1 MLQSKLVLV
10 VGAGP
15 TGLTMALALAQSGV
29 NVRIIDVAPTEH
41 NAARGTAIQPRT
53 QEVLAILGAV
63 EDMKAVATGPLQMA
77 IYGPDGKSIVKAFDW
92 SEAAPDSPTIPFNQP
107 ASISQSEVEK
117 ILRRHLKKYGCEV
130 EMGHQL
136 VGLTQDDTSVTA
148 KILLRNSTETEI
160 KCDYLVAADGAKG
173 PSRRFIGVS
182 FLGQTK
188 EADRMWVA
196 NVEVPGFSREYWH
209 RWAEFSQAAT
219 FLKPI
224 NPGSQ
229 FQMQTLG
236 PKLPQDI
243 PKDLAGTQE
252 LFNSIAKRDDLKF
265 TDVHW
270 ITEWKANIRMTDK
283 FTVGR
288 VFLAGDAA
296 HCHSPAG
303 GQGTNTAMQDAF
315 NLAWKI
321 ALVIKGKAYEALLK
335 SYETERM
342 PVVAE
347 MLSLSTEL
355 HAKAFPHI
363 PDSAFDAAPAS
374 DVSTDPMMRSSKLLQ
389 LGINYRW
396 SAITRDDRD
405 TGEHSVEMNPYGTM
419 GAKIRA
425 GDRAPYVGELQEDGV
440 RDLFALL
447 HDSPS
452 HVVLFFPMSTL
463 DSLGNLKRWIDAE
476 LLHVAVIYGGPIV
489 TPATITRGVQY
500 FFDPRGLVAETYDVS
515 GERDMYVVIRPD
527 GIIGAYTFNWR
538 RNRHRKVVTRDVTL
552 PVCPGGSIPQ
562 TPAVS
567 LALPFPLARGP
578 FAGAGLF
585 RRRGAFFFV

>member
-41 NAARGTAIQPRT
+41 DAARGTAIQPRT

-77 IYGPDGKSIVKAFDW
+77 IYGPGGKSI
-92 SEAAPDSPTIPFNQP
+92 NQS

-160 KCDYLVAADGAKG
+160 KCDYLVAADG

-209 RWAEFSQAAT
+209 RWGEFSQAAT

-224 NPGSQ
+224 NPGIQ

-236 PKLPQDI
+236 PKLPPDI

-265 TDVHW
+265 TDVRW

-283 FTVGR
+283 FSVGR

-321 ALVIKGKAYEALLK
+321 ALVIKGQASETLLK

-425 GDRAPYVGELQEDGV
+425 GDRAPYVGELQGDGV

-463 DSLGNLKRWIDAE
+463 DSLGKLSRWIDAE
-476 LLHVAVIYGGPIV
+476 LLHVAVIHGGPIV
-489 TPATITRGVQY
+489 TPPTITRGVQY
-500 FFDPRGLVAETYDVS
+500 FSDPRGLAAETYDVS
-515 GERDMYVVIRPD
+515 GERDVYVVIRPD
-527 GIIGAYTFNWR
+527 GIIGAYTFSADG
-538 RNRHRKVVTRDVTL
+538 VQEYFSLLGVT
-552 PVCPGGSIPQ
+552 I
-562 TPAVS
+562 
-567 LALPFPLARGP
+567 
-578 FAGAGLF
+578 
-585 RRRGAFFFV
+585 